1 MQPHGGNV
9 ANYRKQIGELTSK
22 KIFGLV
28 KSSATNIT
36 MMLAD
41 SVGDIKY
48 PKITST
54 LEDQSRGNGVRRGS
68 KTQFPESTKTLKGQ
82 DLVLGSLLFLTK
94 VAPSPRFKVN
104 MFFNYDPKTGRPLI
118 PEDIDNTVKKLDTLL
133 RGKQVDIG
141 DIEVFDIEDAN
152 D

>member
-1 MQPHGGNV
+1 M
-9 ANYRKQIGELTSK
+9 
-22 KIFGLV
+22 
-28 KSSATNIT
+28 
-36 MMLAD
+36 
-41 SVGDIKY
+41 
-48 PKITST
+48 
-54 LEDQSRGNGVRRGS
+54 QSRGNGVRRGS
-68 KTQFPESTKTLKGQ
+68 KTQFPESTKTIKGQ
-82 DLVLGSLLFLTK
+82 DLVLGSLLFLSK